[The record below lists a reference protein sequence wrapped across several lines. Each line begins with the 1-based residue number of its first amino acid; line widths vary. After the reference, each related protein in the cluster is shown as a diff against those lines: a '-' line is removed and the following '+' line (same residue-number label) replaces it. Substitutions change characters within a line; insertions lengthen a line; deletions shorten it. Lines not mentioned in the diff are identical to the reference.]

1 MLEIGFV
8 EWWLQLFLQEQ
19 VEVEICEPGV
29 LHDLLCA
36 MLRSNPVSGV
46 LLQELGDYI
55 LELIRVRYAD
65 LVGKIELSTKDR
77 LVLRLA
83 SPIAERSH
91 TEHHL
96 IRNDADAPPVG

>member
-8 EWWLQLFLQEQ
+8 ERRRQLFLQEQ
-19 VEVEICEPGV
+19 VEVKTCEEGV

-46 LLQELGDYI
+46 LLQELGDQI

-65 LVGKIELSTKDR
+65 LVGKRELTTENR

-83 SPIAERSH
+83 SPIAERSQS
-91 TEHHL
+91 EHHL
-96 IRNDADAPPVG
+96 IRNDANTPPVG